1 MSFEPYKG
9 EVNLKIYQ
17 VEFDGEFS
25 HWQFDLSVG
34 GDVISQ
40 GTSPTFFGCM
50 DFDVFFPDIDHNPED
65 LLDMKYFEMDANKRN
80 YK

>member
-9 EVNLKIYQ
+9 EVNLRIYQ

-25 HWQFDLSVG
+25 HWEYELSVG
-34 GDVISQ
+34 GHVVSE

-50 DFDVFFPDIDHNPED
+50 DFDIFWQDIDHNPED